1 MAVVATLSKGY
12 DLDYIW
18 KQVDRGPAKD
28 AASYYIQASESGG
41 EPPAQR
47 GRPRRPQAHAG
58 EPGGVPAAS
67 RSPDS
72 ELLHAARPQHWP
84 GAHVGVFMIESQ
96 VQHVLSC
103 LRILAKSGR
112 TPIEVTESALRQYN
126 DALERRLRRAV
137 CSEGGCDSWYLDA
150 DGINRAL
157 WPGFSFETGR
167 APGGPAARLP
177 GERARLTGWASGQEY
192 TAVRRLPAAPHSG
205 IAPWRR

>member
-28 AASYYIQASESGG
+28 ATDYYLQASESGG

-58 EPGGVPAAS
+58 ERGGVPG
-67 RSPDS
+67 RHGRRIP
-72 ELLHAARPQHWP
+72 ELLHAAWPQHRF
-84 GAHVGVFMIESQ
+84 GAHVGGVHDREPGPARAE
-96 VQHVLSC
+96 
-103 LRILAKSGR
+103 LRAHPGWIGAD
-112 TPIEVTESALRQYN
+112 TIEVTESALRQYN
-126 DALERRLRRAV
+126 DALQRRLRRAV

-157 WPGFSFETGR
+157 WPGFSFEYW
-167 APGGPAARLP
+167 ARTR
-177 GERARLTGWASGQEY
+177 RARRSAY
-192 TAVRRLPAAPHSG
+192 RVNAPA
-205 IAPWRR
+205 